1 MSAGEAVRTASLQ
14 EADAAQVNGE
24 VATTAGRRRAKGR
37 DGTSAVLA
45 QVLHERS
52 REGRLAEVL
61 ATLPSGAPL
70 PVTVCGLTP
79 TYLPFVERLN
89 RRGLPCEYGAE
100 FYDAALQAA
109 PHWSKVAL
117 WDGCV
122 VGAVICGVSEETI
135 GCIHVRSL
143 VAAVPTTCTR
153 ADQASMYPP
162 CRAQVRI
169 GLRIH
174 RDADSKVPRHRVA
187 SRLLQAIVAE
197 AEDLGFRTCSLHVHV
212 RNAAAIAL
220 YASLGWRVEA
230 TVIEYYQA
238 SRNKLEAPPDALFMV
253 RVLQGGTSNGV
264 EPLPS
269 L

>member
-143 VAAVPTTCTR
+143 VAAV
-153 ADQASMYPP
+153 
-162 CRAQVRI
+162 
-169 GLRIH
+169 
-174 RDADSKVPRHRVA
+174 VPRHRVA

-269 L
+269 LELLGRGVRGCVRDVSPACKRG